1 MYLLLPKDLLPL
13 GLTVS
18 QHFRRRGI
26 RSRQGLL
33 SRCQR
38 PLGWKTTTRE
48 ELPHLLIVRVT
59 LVGRYPTATRY
70 TITGLLVA
78 LSL

>member
-1 MYLLLPKDLLPL
+1 MILLMMHPLPAGVAVALPAAF
-13 GLTVS
+13 GLEDY
-18 QHFRRRGI
+18 HPWLRR
-26 RSRQGLL
+26 
-33 SRCQR
+33 
-38 PLGWKTTTRE
+38 
-48 ELPHLLIVRVT
+48 HLLIVRVT